1 VGAGGLWR
9 VGMIARK
16 SCATIGFGK
25 RAAHQ
30 ESPMRKLTTLLF
42 VLLAAG
48 ISPAQGVLKQFDDD
62 PAKKRFVKEG
72 MKLLDDYFKADME
85 MAKARQR
92 NPAAWADKQ
101 RKARDGFLAW
111 LERSKETLGVDL
123 RTDTDTVL
131 DLLDNA
137 RVKYLT
143 TKVKKAKL
151 DYITIADP
159 KGMERHEYTVLLP
172 KTYSP
177 KGPRLPLIIS
187 LHGRVINPK
196 HPALKKDFTQ
206 RSRQVVYN
214 NWLKSSVAGKAI
226 IVAPTTRPNGF
237 TFDGDDTFRD
247 LQTLYRTLGQAMI
260 NYRVDWNRVFLEVE
274 GGAMRATCE
283 QTFMFA
289 GFIVRDRVD
298 NRRRPFIDPSE
309 FFMFENLN
317 GIPLCY
323 IADKANWA
331 KVGQPIATAL
341 EAAYKKA
348 DATGNLLVLQAD
360 RDVNDA
366 LGAADIQLLEFVGK
380 HKRVKVRKSFNWRF
394 FRQLMVNPMPF
405 ELNANLFFDVN
416 QKALEA
422 PLEKKA
428 GSMNV
433 EVSQKKVKDKDGK
446 VRLADG
452 WINFDLPVTVK
463 VNGKV
468 IIDRQVVERDW
479 RSFWDTIVPKR
490 FFMAPYLGSLEAK
503 FEHVP
508 EFVVKKKKPKKK
520 KKKKKKKDDDEAS
533 GIKSPEDD

>member
-1 VGAGGLWR
+1 MRML
-9 VGMIARK
+9 
-16 SCATIGFGK
+16 TIV
-25 RAAHQ
+25 
-30 ESPMRKLTTLLF
+30 LF

-62 PAKKRFVKEG
+62 AQKKRVVKQG
-72 MKLLDDYFKADME
+72 MGLLDSYFKADME
-85 MAKARQR
+85 LAKPRQR

-101 RKARDGFLAW
+101 RKARDGFIAW
-111 LERSKETLGVDL
+111 LGSSKETLGIDL
-123 RTDTDTVL
+123 RADTGTVL
-131 DLLDNA
+131 EMLDQA

-143 TKVKKAKL
+143 TKIKKAKL

-172 KTYSP
+172 KIYST

-187 LHGRVINPK
+187 LHGRVINPR
-196 HPALKKDFTQ
+196 HPALKKDFTE
-206 RSRQVVYN
+206 RSRQVVWN

-260 NYRVDWNRVFLEVE
+260 NYRVDWERVFLEVE
-274 GGAMRATCE
+274 GEAMRATCE

-298 NRRRPFIDPSE
+298 NRRKPFIDPAE

-317 GIPLCY
+317 GVPLCY

-348 DATGNLLVLQAD
+348 NAPPKSLLIMQAD

-366 LGAADIQLLEFVGK
+366 LGADDKQVLEFIGK

-394 FRQLMVNPMPF
+394 FRQLMVTPMPF

-416 QKALEA
+416 QAAKDA

-433 EVSQKKVKDKDGK
+433 EVSQKKVK
-446 VRLADG
+446 
-452 WINFDLPVTVK
+452 
-463 VNGKV
+463 
-468 IIDRQVVERDW
+468 
-479 RSFWDTIVPKR
+479 
-490 FFMAPYLGSLEAK
+490 
-503 FEHVP
+503 
-508 EFVVKKKKPKKK
+508 
-520 KKKKKKKDDDEAS
+520 
-533 GIKSPEDD
+533 